1 MFKKICVLF
10 LSAVLVCTAFA
21 TVSSAAGSCKVS
33 VEYAVEGETLSVTVT
48 YSDFNDNDG
57 VVGVSG
63 NMYFDSTV
71 LEFKE
76 VKADL
81 PEKWGDQGENWSKL
95 YSEGNVLM
103 ALVFS
108 SGEVGHGTTDPV
120 SCTVEFK
127 ILKTGVDTA
136 IEVKNSEI
144 TESGALEIINAPN
157 TSLTVSISESG
168 EVSGDV
174 SEEEISLPDESEDA
188 SVPEE
193 SEENEST
200 SDESEKAESNVS
212 VSDNSTEVSA
222 DEKDNGGNWW
232 IWLVIVI
239 AVVAVAAVVAVVVVK
254 KKDK

>member
-1 MFKKICVLF
+1 MFKKICVML
-10 LSAVLVCTAFA
+10 LSAVLVCMAFA
-21 TVSSAAGSCKVS
+21 TVSSAAGSCKVG

-63 NMYFDSTV
+63 NMYFDKNV
-71 LEFKE
+71 LEFQE

-81 PEKWGDQGENWSKL
+81 PEEWKDQGENWSKL

-103 ALVFS
+103 ALIFS

-120 SCTVEFK
+120 SCTVVFK

-136 IEVKNSEI
+136 IDVKNSEI
-144 TESGALEIINAPN
+144 TESGDLEIITAPN

-174 SEEEISLPDESEDA
+174 SEEEV

-193 SEENEST
+193 SEEVSVPDESDENNSA
-200 SDESEKAESNVS
+200 SDESEKAESDVS
-212 VSDNSTEVSA
+212 VSDTSSEVSGG
-222 DEKDNGGNWW
+222 DEKDGGNWW
-232 IWLVIVI
+232 IWLIIVI
-239 AVVAVAAVVAVVVVK
+239 AIVAVAAVVAVVVVK

>member
-1 MFKKICVLF
+1 MFKKICVML

-21 TVSSAAGSCKVS
+21 TVSSAAGTCKVG

-48 YSDFNDNDG
+48 YSDYNDNDG

-63 NMYFDSTV
+63 NMYFDKTV
-71 LEFKE
+71 LEFQE

-81 PEKWGDQGENWSKL
+81 PEEWGDQGENWSKL

-103 ALVFS
+103 ALIFS

-120 SCTVEFK
+120 SCTVVFK
-127 ILKTGVDTA
+127 ILKTGVETTID
-136 IEVKNSEI
+136 VKNSEI
-144 TESGALEIINAPN
+144 TESGDLEIITAPN

-174 SEEEISLPDESEDA
+174 SEEEVSE
-188 SVPEE
+188 PEE
-193 SEENEST
+193 SEEVSVNDESDENGSA
-200 SDESEKAESNVS
+200 SDESEKTESDVS
-212 VSDNSTEVSA
+212 ASDNSSDVSA
-222 DEKDNGGNWW
+222 GGDKDGGNWW
-232 IWLVIVI
+232 IWLIVVI
-239 AVVAVAAVVAVVVVK
+239 AIVAVAAVVAVVVMK